1 MRSAALLLLTLTL
14 AGCGPK
20 PDPLEDYGTRMVK
33 LPGGQQVRAEV
44 LINPQDLARGMMFRD
59 SLAPDRGMLF
69 LHQQAGE
76 YPYWM
81 YQVRIP
87 LDMIWMDRDRRVVE
101 IAASAPP
108 CRTEPGQCPTYG
120 GHYRAQYVLELAGGM
135 AAKYGIKLGE
145 TLEF

>member
-1 MRSAALLLLTLTL
+1 MRFAALLLAALML

-20 PDPLEDYGTRMVK
+20 PDAVEDYGTRMVT

-69 LHQQAGE
+69 LHREAGE

-87 LDMIWMDRDRRVVE
+87 LDIVWMDPGRRVVE

-135 AAKYGIKLGE
+135 AAKYGIKAGD